1 MERVLVVEDDRAMR
15 LLLKESLKNKGYY
28 IEEAVSAEQALEKI
42 KSESFDLVIMD
53 VKLPGI
59 SGIDAIG
66 KIKDTDPDTII
77 IVMTAYGSKDIAL
90 KAIREGAY
98 DYFSKPFRIEEME
111 IVVERAL
118 EKRRLEHELNILRK
132 REAKGIGFKGIVG
145 ESTAMKAVM
154 ELVEKVAQLDSTVLI
169 TGESGTGKE
178 LIARAIHLKSRRR
191 GGPFVTVN
199 CAAIPEN
206 LLESELFGHERGSFT
221 GAFSQRIGKFE
232 LANKG
237 TILLDEIGDM
247 SISIQAKLL
256 RVLEQ
261 REIERIGGKRPIAVD
276 VRVIASTNKD
286 LKKGI
291 SEKRFREDLF
301 FRLNVFPIMLP
312 PLRERK
318 EDIPIL
324 IEHFIND
331 AAKRLGISTEGISKE
346 AMELLLD
353 YNLPGNVRELKNI
366 IERAII
372 LAQDEKIITSR
383 HISFAMGGLKG
394 VPKSEG
400 IEKCISLAEAK
411 DMLERQLILDAL
423 KKTDGVQ
430 TEAARLLGLS
440 PKNLWKKIKKHRI
453 KVNK

>member
-132 REAKGIGFKGIVG
+132 REAKGIGFEGIVG
-145 ESTAMKAVM
+145 ESAAMKAVM

-353 YNLPGNVRELKNI
+353 YNFPGNVRELKNI

-400 IEKCISLAEAK
+400 IERCISLAEAK

>member
-66 KIKDTDPDTII
+66 KIKDIDPDTII

-132 REAKGIGFKGIVG
+132 REAKGIGFEGIVG
-145 ESTAMKAVM
+145 ESAAMKAVM

-331 AAKRLGISTEGISKE
+331 AGKRLGISTEGISKE

-353 YNLPGNVRELKNI
+353 YNFPGNVRELKNI

-400 IEKCISLAEAK
+400 IERCISLAEAK

-440 PKNLWKKIKKHRI
+440 PKNLWKKIKKYRI

>member
-132 REAKGIGFKGIVG
+132 REAKGLGFEGIVG
-145 ESTAMKAVM
+145 ESAAMKAVM

-353 YNLPGNVRELKNI
+353 YNFPGNVRELKNI

-400 IEKCISLAEAK
+400 IERCISLAEAK

>member
-15 LLLKESLKNKGYY
+15 LVLRESLRNKGYY
-28 IEEAVSAEQALEKI
+28 IEEAVSAEEALEKV
-42 KSESFDLVIMD
+42 KSEAFDLIIMD

-59 SGIDAIG
+59 SGIEAIS
-66 KIKDTDPDTII
+66 KIKDIDPDTII

-98 DYFSKPFRIEEME
+98 DYFNKPFRLEEME

-118 EKRRLEHELNILRK
+118 EKRKLEHELNILRK
-132 REAKGIGFKGIVG
+132 KAGEGLGFKGIVG
-145 ESTAMKAVM
+145 KSAAMKGIM

-178 LIARAIHLKSRRR
+178 LIARAIHLKSKRK
-191 GGPFVTVN
+191 GKPFVTVN

-221 GAFSQRIGKFE
+221 GASSQRIGKFE
-232 LANKG
+232 LAHQG

-261 REIERIGGKRPIAVD
+261 REIERIGGKRPIVVD

-286 LKKGI
+286 LTQSI

-318 EDIPIL
+318 EDIPL
-324 IEHFIND
+324 LTEHFIHD
-331 AAKRLGISTEGISKE
+331 AGIRLGISIKGISKQ

-353 YNLPGNVRELKNI
+353 YHFPGNVRELKNI

-400 IEKCISLAEAK
+400 IEKCISLVEAK

-423 KKTDGVQ
+423 KKTNGVQ

-453 KVNK
+453 KVNR

>member
-66 KIKDTDPDTII
+66 KIKDIDPDTII

-132 REAKGIGFKGIVG
+132 REAKGIGFEGIVG
-145 ESTAMKAVM
+145 ESAAMKAVM

-331 AAKRLGISTEGISKE
+331 AGKRLGISTEGISKE

-353 YNLPGNVRELKNI
+353 YNFPGNVRELKNI

-400 IEKCISLAEAK
+400 IERCISLAEAK

>member
-66 KIKDTDPDTII
+66 KIKDIDPDTII

-132 REAKGIGFKGIVG
+132 REAKGIGFEGIVG
-145 ESTAMKAVM
+145 ESAAMKAVM

-331 AAKRLGISTEGISKE
+331 AGKRLGISTEGISKE

-353 YNLPGNVRELKNI
+353 YNFPGNVRELKNI

-400 IEKCISLAEAK
+400 IERCISLAEAK

-453 KVNK
+453 KVNR

>member
-132 REAKGIGFKGIVG
+132 REAKGLGFEGIVG
-145 ESTAMKAVM
+145 ESAAMKAVM

-331 AAKRLGISTEGISKE
+331 AGKRLGISTEGISKE

-353 YNLPGNVRELKNI
+353 YNFPGNVRELKNI